1 MGTGNGQF
9 VEIEGSAQE
18 RQTIVANLSNYGTPL
33 STEVA
38 MTPDDHGEGVD
49 IDLAGL
55 ADFIIGEKQVPI
67 DMSKLWN
74 ANVDDIFRNKYLS
87 PRPPYTTLQIPWQ
100 GIGQW
105 CLPQRTAHIE
115 DDGLRAKSVKG
126 LFDTGIGVS
135 FLTPATGP
143 NIAYTSLWDNYPD
156 RVVVPL
162 KGKASYACLLL
173 AGSTNNMQSRID
185 NGIVCVEYRDGSCD
199 TLHLENPINWCPIEQ
214 EYYIDQLAFTT
225 ASLRPYR
232 VHLGSGTVAR
242 ELAPIIGTGAFEN
255 SVPGNPDSAEP
266 RVIDCGAAEIL
277 KMPLNPRKRLR
288 RLTLR
293 TLSNDV
299 VMGLMAVTLLK

>member
-1 MGTGNGQF
+1 M
-9 VEIEGSAQE
+9 
-18 RQTIVANLSNYGTPL
+18 
-33 STEVA
+33 
-38 MTPDDHGEGVD
+38 
-49 IDLAGL
+49 
-55 ADFIIGEKQVPI
+55 
-67 DMSKLWN
+67 
-74 ANVDDIFRNKYLS
+74 
-87 PRPPYTTLQIPWQ
+87 
-100 GIGQW
+100 
-105 CLPQRTAHIE
+105 
-115 DDGLRAKSVKG
+115 KG

-135 FLTPATGP
+135 FLTPAIGP

-156 RVVVPL
+156 SVVIPL

-214 EYYIDQLAFTT
+214 EYYIDQLAFSS

-255 SVPGNPDSAEP
+255 TVPGNPDSAEP

-277 KMPLNPRKRLR
+277 KMPLNPRKKLR